1 MAEIA
6 SIVVSPIVSSLTETV
21 ATLIHDK
28 YVAIKGVKENLEK
41 LFDTLETIRAV
52 LEDAE
57 LRSACDRSLKLWLS
71 KLKDAAFDAEDIL
84 DTFAAE
90 ARLGMVRRSRA
101 KIHVATEIKK
111 ISERLDLIAKNRIN
125 FNLNVSSGDG
135 GRLRSQSPNDFALTS
150 SFVETTDVFGRES
163 DKQRLIDQM
172 LSNESDSSEG
182 GVSVIPIIGM
192 GGLGKTT
199 IAQLIFNDG
208 RVKGHFEY
216 KMWVCVTID
225 FNLKRILKGII
236 EFHTQMEVS
245 NNLSFDGLV
254 SRFKDILA
262 GKNFLLV
269 LDDVW
274 VDNYQEWEPLRNIL
288 KLGGKG
294 SRVLVTSRSDRVS
307 DIMGT
312 QTPYRLEY
320 LPQEECW
327 SLFKRIAFKDC
338 NNLSSSR
345 LMELEGIGK
354 EIVDKCN
361 GLPLAVKAMGGLLRG
376 NVDVDRWRRILRD
389 SIWELEGGSSHQ
401 KPQILPALKLSY
413 DHLPS
418 YLKQCFSYCSIF
430 PKAYIFDR
438 KELVKLWMAE
448 GFIQHRGRNSAE
460 ETGREYF
467 DELFTRS
474 FFQLLDIDNKKR
486 YKMHDL
492 IHELAVS
499 VSSPL
504 CCRVKD
510 NEPCVFSRES
520 RHVSLLCQ
528 DLESDT
534 CKQAFKTCK
543 KLRTLLLPTEYLKS
557 IGVKALDEMFRSLK
571 YIRVLDLSST
581 SLSELPS
588 SVDELK
594 LLRSLDLSRTEIKR
608 LPDSVCNLWNLQTLK
623 LLGCLWLFELPKD
636 LGKMVNLIYLELDE
650 MFWFK
655 SRSLPPGL
663 GNLARLQNLHAF
675 QVLKAKGATGH
686 GIGELKDMTDL
697 TGKLHIS
704 NLENAVNAAEAK
716 LNQKGR
722 LEKLV
727 LEWSDKHINNQEDEV
742 RAERDLK
749 DLQPH
754 SNLKELTLH
763 HFKGSNFPSWMTDAH
778 RLLPNLVKLTLSH
791 CTKCTTISVGQFPCL
806 RELYIKGM
814 LELEEWPE
822 AQCDSLLRL
831 QISNCPKLRTVPE
844 MMLNLRSLKIK
855 KCDSLEAIPFAPS
868 LMFLILINNLVLEN
882 WREGAIIPVDDQGN
896 QAGEPRPSLIGLLEL
911 KLENCPNIQA
921 LPQMFL
927 PQKLEIKGCELVTAL
942 PISQRLQHLALGLC
956 SNDTLIRKIPST
968 NTLYSLVISNLTSF
982 PKLPHLPGLNSL
994 YITDCE
1000 QLSSLCEEEGSFKS
1014 LSSLQLLSIRGCPKL
1029 ESLPD
1034 EGLPTALQCL
1044 VIGSCRI
1051 LKSLGSK
1058 QTLSSLVSLKDLYLE
1073 DCPSIQ
1079 SFPEDGLPP
1088 SLQHL
1093 EIHGCPLL
1101 IQQCQQGGTEWP
1113 KIEHVTDLNMD
1124 SV

>member
-21 ATLIHDK
+21 ATLIHEK
-28 YVAIKGVKENLEK
+28 YVAIRGVKENLEK
-41 LFDTLETIRAV
+41 LLDTLETIRAV

-57 LRSACDRSLKLWLS
+57 QRSACDGSLKLWLS

-90 ARLGMVRRSRA
+90 ARLGMVRRNGA
-101 KIHVATEIKK
+101 KIRVASEIKR

-135 GRLRSQSPNDFALTS
+135 GRFGSQSPNDFPLTS

-208 RVKGHFEY
+208 RVKDHFEY

-338 NNLSSSR
+338 NNLSSGR

-361 GLPLAVKAMGGLLRG
+361 GLPLA
-376 NVDVDRWRRILRD
+376 
-389 SIWELEGGSSHQ
+389 
-401 KPQILPALKLSY
+401 
-413 DHLPS
+413 
-418 YLKQCFSYCSIF
+418 
-430 PKAYIFDR
+430 
-438 KELVKLWMAE
+438 
-448 GFIQHRGRNSAE
+448 
-460 ETGREYF
+460 
-467 DELFTRS
+467 
-474 FFQLLDIDNKKR
+474 
-486 YKMHDL
+486 
-492 IHELAVS
+492 
-499 VSSPL
+499 
-504 CCRVKD
+504 
-510 NEPCVFSRES
+510 
-520 RHVSLLCQ
+520 

-534 CKQAFKTCK
+534 CKQAFKTCN

-608 LPDSVCNLWNLQTLK
+608 LPDSV
-623 LLGCLWLFELPKD
+623 
-636 LGKMVNLIYLELDE
+636 YE

-663 GNLARLQNLHAF
+663 GNLTRLQNLHAF

-727 LEWSDKHINNQEDEV
+727 LEWSDKYINNQEDEV

-778 RLLPNLVKLTLSH
+778 RFLPNLVKLTLNH

-831 QISNCPKLRTVPE
+831 QISNCPKLRKVPE
-844 MMLNLRSLKIK
+844 LMLNLTSLKIK

-896 QAGEPRPSLIGLLEL
+896 QAGGPRPSLIGLLEL
-911 KLENCPNIQA
+911 KLENCPKIQA
-921 LPQMFL
+921 LPRMFL
-927 PQKLEIKGCELVTAL
+927 PQKLEIKGCELVTSL

-968 NTLYSLVISNLTSF
+968 NTLYSLVISNISNLTSF

-1000 QLSSLCEEEGSFKS
+1000 DLSSLCEEEGSLKS

-1058 QTLSSLVSLKDLYLE
+1058 QTLRSLVSLKDLYLE

-1079 SFPEDGLPP
+1079 SFHEDGLPP

-1101 IQQCQQGGTEWP
+1101 IQQCQQGRTEWP
-1113 KIEHVTDLNMD
+1113 KIEHVSDLDMD

>member
-41 LFDTLETIRAV
+41 LLDTLENIRAV

-57 LRSACDRSLKLWLS
+57 QRSACDRSLKLWLS

-101 KIHVATEIKK
+101 KIRVASEIKK

-208 RVKGHFEY
+208 RVKDHFEY

-245 NNLSFDGLV
+245 NNLSFEGLV

-338 NNLSSSR
+338 NNLSSGR

-376 NVDVDRWRRILRD
+376 NVDVDKWRRILRD
-389 SIWELEGGSSHQ
+389 SIWELE
-401 KPQILPALKLSY
+401 
-413 DHLPS
+413 
-418 YLKQCFSYCSIF
+418 
-430 PKAYIFDR
+430 
-438 KELVKLWMAE
+438 
-448 GFIQHRGRNSAE
+448 
-460 ETGREYF
+460 
-467 DELFTRS
+467 
-474 FFQLLDIDNKKR
+474 
-486 YKMHDL
+486 
-492 IHELAVS
+492 VS

-534 CKQAFKTCK
+534 CKQAFKTCN

-663 GNLARLQNLHAF
+663 GNLTRLQNLHAF

-686 GIGELKDMTDL
+686 GIGELKNMTDL

-763 HFKGSNFPSWMTDAH
+763 HYKGSNFPSWMTDAH
-778 RLLPNLVKLTLSH
+778 RFLPNLVKLTLSH

-844 MMLNLRSLKIK
+844 MMLNLRTLKIK

-921 LPQMFL
+921 LPRMFL

-956 SNDTLIRKIPST
+956 SNDTLIRKIPSI
-968 NTLYSLVISNLTSF
+968 NTLYSLVISNISNLTSF

-1000 QLSSLCEEEGSFKS
+1000 HLSSLCEEEGSLKS

-1113 KIEHVTDLNMD
+1113 KIEHVTDLDMD